1 MGRWR
6 SSPARKVFRPLKF
19 FHFCADLNLILILER
34 RFPEAVVD
42 PRVLPEHDGWPATP
56 AKNEDGI
63 SYLRRLKG
71 GSGAASSSAA
81 IKNEAQ
87 PTQQCGDWKDRR
99 QSPRLRC
106 SGSAEFR
113 TRGSAVH
120 MWGTLTDISLHGCYV
135 EMNNTFPVGTRVEL
149 VLKSCGIRI
158 EVAGTIRVSYPSLG
172 MGIGFVDIEAE
183 QQAALEQLLAAL
195 GGQSA
200 FFRGVRSQP
209 YDELTETV
217 RTVDARALVNEV
229 TDFLRKNQQL
239 SRDEFHKIAKR
250 VRRS

>member
-1 MGRWR
+1 M
-6 SSPARKVFRPLKF
+6 
-19 FHFCADLNLILILER
+19 
-34 RFPEAVVD
+34 D
-42 PRVLPEHDGWPATP
+42 PRVLPEHDGWPAAP

-120 MWGTLTDISLHGCYV
+120 MWGTLNRHQPAWMLRGNEQYV
-135 EMNNTFPVGTRVEL
+135 SRGHACRVG
-149 VLKSCGIRI
+149 
-158 EVAGTIRVSYPSLG
+158 A
-172 MGIGFVDIEAE
+172 
-183 QQAALEQLLAAL
+183 
-195 GGQSA
+195 
-200 FFRGVRSQP
+200 
-209 YDELTETV
+209 
-217 RTVDARALVNEV
+217 
-229 TDFLRKNQQL
+229 
-239 SRDEFHKIAKR
+239 
-250 VRRS
+250 